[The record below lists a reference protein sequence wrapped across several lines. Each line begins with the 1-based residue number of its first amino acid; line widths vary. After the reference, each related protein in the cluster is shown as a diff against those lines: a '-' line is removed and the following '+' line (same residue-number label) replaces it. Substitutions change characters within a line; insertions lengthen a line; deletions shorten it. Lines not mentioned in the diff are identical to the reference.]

1 VSRLAPLLG
10 LLLVLLLAVLAAP
23 ARSATVA
30 PDPLDTLIT
39 GGPGDGEAVYDD
51 TVTFE
56 FAATGQGAESAGFQ
70 CSLDGDA
77 GAPCASGQTYEDLA
91 DGPHSF
97 SVYAEDPTS
106 GLRDAEPARVAFRV
120 DEVVCEES
128 GEGDDEDEGQEE
140 AEEEGGCEEEAAG
153 DLPPR
158 ECVLRTARASAL
170 ANLVQGRLR
179 VTVRYTAF
187 EAGDATVDARL
198 GSGHAAPRLL
208 LAHRH
213 LAKQGRLV
221 LSADLSKGELAKL
234 RGKRIGLELAVPGSP
249 SSCARYGDRS
259 LVPRPAGARRVVW
272 TQPRP

>member
-39 GGPGDGEAVYDD
+39 GGPGDGEALYDD
-51 TVTFE
+51 TVAFE
-56 FAATGQGAESAGFQ
+56 FAATGQGAESASFQ
-70 CSLDGDA
+70 CSLDGAA

-91 DGPHSF
+91 NGPHNF
-97 SVYAEDPTS
+97 AVYAEDPTT
-106 GLRDAEPARVAFRV
+106 GLRDAEPARVAFKV

-128 GEGDDEDEGQEE
+128 GGDEDEDQEE

-179 VTVRYTAF
+179 LTVRYTAF
-187 EAGDATVDARL
+187 EAGEATVDARL
-198 GSGHAAPRLL
+198 GSGHTAPRLL

-221 LSADLSKGELAKL
+221 LNADLSKGELAKL
-234 RGKRIGLELAVPGSP
+234 RGKRIGLELAVPGAP
-249 SSCARYGDRS
+249 SSCAGYCDRS